1 MDHLKK
7 LFLDEEELLKLFAHI
22 NFKEEMANYFNS
34 RLKNFSETLQFKKGE
49 KILSLGEKNKS
60 LYILLSGEL
69 EINLQDEHIA
79 HLYQKGE
86 IIGEMS
92 IITQQNCH
100 ADVIAKVDCTLLKIR
115 MDQIKVEAPKEEQ
128 IIYKFLCLCLSQKLE
143 NTNVKAKQF
152 EILNRTLQDEVDKR
166 TYELKVQN
174 SELSLSFKKLENMH
188 SESLI
193 LINKLASLDDELI
206 KNTLLFFEGQSI
218 EENRAGIQNGLKLI
232 QKNLSLIKTLKK
244 EQDTIEG
251 RNVLV
256 AEPNTKLRNLMKIA
270 LGGTGVKVEIAKTI
284 DEVKAIL
291 TSQSISILFLSANML
306 EVADFVAQ
314 EKINLKIVL
323 LTEEESK
330 NYISKIK
337 NYSFLSNIITT
348 NEDDRNSNIKS
359 ISTTV
364 KKMTTG
370 DIFGLEK
377 YLNWGVEVKEID
389 FTDSA
394 ERNNINEKVLSIL
407 SDVGI
412 KNSIRTRAQ
421 IVIEELLMNAIYDAP
436 VDQQG
441 TPLHNHKSRRERVIL
456 EDYQKGKLRF
466 ATDGLY
472 LAISVEDPFGVFK
485 KETIFQY
492 LEGNYSGKERP
503 ELDAAGKGGA
513 GKGLYLI
520 TENSDLVIYNV
531 APQTKTEVI
540 VLFELDNQK
549 DKRATSL
556 HYFEM

>member
-1 MDHLKK
+1 
-7 LFLDEEELLKLFAHI
+7 
-22 NFKEEMANYFNS
+22 
-34 RLKNFSETLQFKKGE
+34 
-49 KILSLGEKNKS
+49 
-60 LYILLSGEL
+60 
-69 EINLQDEHIA
+69 
-79 HLYQKGE
+79 
-86 IIGEMS
+86 
-92 IITQQNCH
+92 
-100 ADVIAKVDCTLLKIR
+100 

-128 IIYKFLCLCLSQKLE
+128 IIYKFVCLCLSQKLE

-193 LINKLASLDDELI
+193 LINKLASLDDELV
-206 KNTLLFFEGQSI
+206 KNTLLLFEGQSS

-232 QKNLSLIKTLKK
+232 QKNLSLIKTLKR

-256 AEPNTKLRNLMKIA
+256 AESNTKLRNMMKIA
-270 LGGTGVKVEIAKTI
+270 LGGTGVKVEIAKSVE
-284 DEVKAIL
+284 EVKTLL
-291 TSQSISILFLSANML
+291 TSQSFSILFLSANML

-314 EKINLKIVL
+314 EKINIKIVL

-330 NYISKIK
+330 SYISKIK
-337 NYSFLSNIITT
+337 SYPFLSNIITT
-348 NEDDRNSNIKS
+348 TEDDRNSNIKS

-407 SDVGI
+407 ADVGI

-456 EDYQKGKLRF
+456 EDYQKGKIRF

-492 LEGNYSGKERP
+492 LEGNYTGKEHP
-503 ELDAAGKGGA
+503 DLEAEGKGGA

-520 TENSDLVIYNV
+520 TENSDLVIYNI

-540 VLFELDNQK
+540 VLFELDSQK